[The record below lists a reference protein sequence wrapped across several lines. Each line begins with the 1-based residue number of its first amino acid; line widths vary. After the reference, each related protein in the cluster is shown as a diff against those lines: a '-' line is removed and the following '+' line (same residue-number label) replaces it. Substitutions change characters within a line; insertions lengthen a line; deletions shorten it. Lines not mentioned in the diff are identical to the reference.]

1 MGMCCATH
9 LQHPLHTALR
19 DRLAQHSQDAAL
31 SPGWERDSQVAEGQ
45 GTLRATPGV
54 GVDVSLLA
62 WAASLPQPELRTPP
76 CLKHLQLKSRS
87 SLISN

>member
-19 DRLAQHSQDAAL
+19 DRLAQRSQDAAL

-45 GTLRATPGV
+45 GVPAPMG
-54 GVDVSLLA
+54 
-62 WAASLPQPELRTPP
+62 QPWDFCQGRVP
-76 CLKHLQLKSRS
+76 
-87 SLISN
+87 